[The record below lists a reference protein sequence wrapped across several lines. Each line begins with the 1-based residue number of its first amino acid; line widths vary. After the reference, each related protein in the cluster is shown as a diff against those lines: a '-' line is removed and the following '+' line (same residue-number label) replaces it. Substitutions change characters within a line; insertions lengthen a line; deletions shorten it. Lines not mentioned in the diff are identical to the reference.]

1 MHLGEVQ
8 NAQNHKSEHLYK
20 DSTSTAIRA
29 GPLPIVDYKKELR
42 PFNSGAWWYH
52 GSRSEACCHSVL
64 ETNAHLSI
72 CRHHQWWGLHVGSL
86 LHSLLSHK
94 LPPLCVTWVWL
105 YRLIREVSP
114 NKPGFVGRHKC
125 VWVTP
130 FRDAPLF
137 MTIPTFKINWREYPL
152 GMGQRMP
159 ECFWK
164 TKAKPTGSSCPVFI
178 WFEKAFWIV
187 YE

>member
-1 MHLGEVQ
+1 M
-8 NAQNHKSEHLYK
+8 
-20 DSTSTAIRA
+20 
-29 GPLPIVDYKKELR
+29 
-42 PFNSGAWWYH
+42 
-52 GSRSEACCHSVL
+52 SVL
-64 ETNAHLSI
+64 VNPPHTPSSCSFWDENLWVCWRHTAFDIMVLTHTFLFSALKNYCTHSAHFCPVNCPRSVWT
-72 CRHHQWWGLHVGSL
+72 C
-86 LHSLLSHK
+86 
-94 LPPLCVTWVWL
+94 VWL
-105 YRLIREVSP
+105 YWLIREVSP